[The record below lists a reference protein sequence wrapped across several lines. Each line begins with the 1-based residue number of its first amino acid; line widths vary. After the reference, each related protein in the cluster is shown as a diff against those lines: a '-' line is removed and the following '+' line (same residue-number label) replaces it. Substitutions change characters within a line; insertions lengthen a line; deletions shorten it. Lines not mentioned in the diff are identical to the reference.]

1 MNISKLQLQQG
12 GMKKRFLTR
21 RVAVIDPQT
30 CRKCKICT
38 KACPLS
44 ALDPPRVDHKKCVGC
59 GLCTSACPFG
69 AIRVVEK
76 ISIGAV
82 AAVIL
87 VLIIAAAAIY
97 YAVSVSPLY
106 QQQVNPINF
115 TTAGMTYT
123 YVPKGAE
130 VPTGEAAAGAGSGFG

>member
-1 MNISKLQLQQG
+1 
-12 GMKKRFLTR
+12 MKKRFLTR
-21 RVAVIDPQT
+21 RVAVIDPQR
-30 CRKCKICT
+30 CRKCKTCSR
-38 KACPLS
+38 ACPLS

-87 VLIIAAAAIY
+87 MLIIAAAAIY
-97 YAVSVSPLY
+97 YAVSASPFY
-106 QQQVNPINF
+106 QQQVTPINF

-123 YVPKGAE
+123 YVPKGADI
-130 VPTGEAAAGAGSGFG
+130 PTGEAAAGAGSGFG

>member
-1 MNISKLQLQQG
+1 MNISKLQLKQG
-12 GMKKRFLTR
+12 GMKRRFLTR
-21 RVAVIDPQT
+21 RVAVIDPQL
-30 CRKCKICT
+30 CRKCKMCSR
-38 KACPLS
+38 ACPLS

-87 VLIIAAAAIY
+87 MLIIAAAAIY
-97 YAVSVSPLY
+97 YAVSVSPFY
-106 QQQVNPINF
+106 QQQVTPINF

-130 VPTGEAAAGAGSGFG
+130 IPTGEAVAGAGSGFG

>member
-1 MNISKLQLQQG
+1 
-12 GMKKRFLTR
+12 MKKRFLTR
-21 RVAVIDPQT
+21 RVAVIDSQL

-59 GLCTSACPFG
+59 GLCTYACPFG

-76 ISIGAV
+76 ISIGAI

-87 VLIIAAAAIY
+87 VLIIAAVAIY
-97 YAVSVSPLY
+97 YAVSVSPFY

-115 TTAGMTYT
+115 TTAGMTYI

-130 VPTGEAAAGAGSGFG
+130 IPTGGAATGAGSGFG

>member
-1 MNISKLQLQQG
+1 
-12 GMKKRFLTR
+12 MKKHFLTR

-97 YAVSVSPLY
+97 YAVSASPFY
-106 QQQVNPINF
+106 QQQVTPINF

-123 YVPKGAE
+123 YVPKGADI
-130 VPTGEAAAGAGSGFG
+130 PTGEAAAGAGSGFG

>member
-1 MNISKLQLQQG
+1 
-12 GMKKRFLTR
+12 MKRRFLTR

-30 CRKCKICT
+30 CRKCKICSR
-38 KACPLS
+38 ACPIS

-87 VLIIAAAAIY
+87 MLIIAAAAIY
-97 YAVSVSPLY
+97 YAVSASPFY
-106 QQQVNPINF
+106 QQQVAPINF

-123 YVPKGAE
+123 YIPKGAE
-130 VPTGEAAAGAGSGFG
+130 IPTGEAAAGAGSGFG